1 MPRPSL
7 RRPLRLLLA
16 FAAAAL
22 NALAPVLAY
31 AAGQPLHELA
41 GGRPGGGARA
51 VPAAHAHHHALGHAH
66 AVSPHTLDHE
76 KPAAPHCPYCL
87 DFAAGAPLA
96 PALLPPA
103 IVQPGP
109 EPRVIVAPARL
120 VTRSSLR
127 LASPR
132 APPSAA

>member
-1 MPRPSL
+1 MRRPSL

-41 GGRPGGGARA
+41 GGRPGAAA
-51 VPAAHAHHHALGHAH
+51 VLAAHAHHHALGHAH
-66 AVSPHTLDHE
+66 AAQPHALDE

-96 PALLPPA
+96 PRLLPPA
-103 IVQPGP
+103 IVRPDA
-109 EPRVIVAPARL
+109 EPRVVLAPARL
-120 VTRSSLR
+120 TTRSSLR

>member
-1 MPRPSL
+1 MRRPSL
-7 RRPLRLLLA
+7 RRPLTLLLA
-16 FAAAAL
+16 CAAAVL

-51 VPAAHAHHHALGHAH
+51 VLAAHAHHHGAEHQHAT
-66 AVSPHTLDHE
+66 PHTLDHE

-96 PALLPPA
+96 PTLL
-103 IVQPGP
+103 
-109 EPRVIVAPARL
+109 APAVVRPAAQARAMSAPTQL
-120 VTRSSLR
+120 SARPSLR

-132 APPSAA
+132 APPSAG